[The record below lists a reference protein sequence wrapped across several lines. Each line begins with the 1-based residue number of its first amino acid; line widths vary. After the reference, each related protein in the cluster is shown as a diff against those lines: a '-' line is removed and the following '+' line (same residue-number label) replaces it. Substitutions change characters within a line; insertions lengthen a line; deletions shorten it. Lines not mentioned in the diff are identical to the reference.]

1 MRAFFD
7 LSFRHKIP
15 IWGSLLIIV
24 TAMAVSGSAIFA
36 SYDELKQDLFSD
48 SEALSESLK
57 SNLFSA
63 MMNDDIW
70 HAYEIISEPNA
81 VKNPDSSHHFRA
93 ETIIV
98 VDNSLRV
105 VVATNPKAAPMFI
118 ELRNLG
124 PEYARLADRITE
136 LHGNKS
142 QAFELPDAKHYFYV
156 SPVSNESVSLGTL
169 IIINSKEVFLPRFMH
184 VAWHGLTVGSLILAI
199 LLPINWYWGQRMALP
214 LIQLTARIGEI
225 GKKSPESLDPSFYSH
240 RDELGLL
247 FDAYN
252 RMIDELRSKQALEV
266 KMVHSERLAAL
277 GQVTAGIA
285 HEINNPLS
293 GMLTAIDTLKFH
305 GASERRTDRRVN
317 KTIDLIERGLLQIKE
332 TVSALL
338 VEAKIKGRN
347 LAPQDVQDV
356 LTLVTPLASKKAL
369 HIGWHS
375 SLTEEVPLPSTQMR
389 QIMINLLLN
398 ALKATMHQGNV
409 NFDICIENGQLQL
422 SVTNDGKTMSPE
434 QINHLFE
441 PFTPSSEGGHGLG
454 LWVTYQ
460 IVKQLGGQVIAE
472 NESDFI
478 RFSVSIPIGVSA

>member
-1 MRAFFD
+1 MLSPFFD

-24 TAMAVSGSAIFA
+24 TALAVSVSAIYA
-36 SYDELKQDLFSD
+36 TYEDLKQDLFSD
-48 SEALSESLK
+48 SESMSESLK
-57 SNLFSA
+57 STLFSA

-70 HAYEIISEPNA
+70 HAYEIIAAPNA
-81 VKNPDSSHHFRA
+81 VKNLDNRP
-93 ETIIV
+93 ETILVI
-98 VDNSLRV
+98 DNSQRV
-105 VVATNPKAAPMFI
+105 VVSSNPKAAPMFI
-118 ELRNLG
+118 QMRDLNR
-124 PEYARLADRITE
+124 EYARLADRITE
-136 LHGNKS
+136 LQGKKS
-142 QAFELPDAKHYFYV
+142 QAFELPDAKHYYYV
-156 SPVSNESVSLGTL
+156 SPISNESVRLGTL
-169 IIINSKEVFLPRFMH
+169 IIIYPKDVFLPRFMN

-199 LLPINWYWGQRMALP
+199 LLPINWYWGQRMAQP
-214 LIQLTARIGEI
+214 LMQLAARMGEV
-225 GKKSPESLDPSFYSH
+225 GKKWPETLDSSRYSH

-247 FDAYN
+247 FEAYN
-252 RMIDELRSKQALEV
+252 RMLEELKSKQSLEI

-293 GMLTAIDTLKFH
+293 GMLTAIDTLKCH
-305 GASERRTDRRVN
+305 SAPERRADRRVD
-317 KTIDLIERGLLQIKE
+317 KTLDLIERGLLQIKE

-338 VEAKIKGRN
+338 VEAKVKGRN
-347 LAPQDVQDV
+347 LSPQDIQDV
-356 LTLVTPLASKKAL
+356 LTLVTPMASKKAL

-375 SLTEEVPLPSTQMR
+375 NLTEEVPLPATQVR

-422 SVTNDGKTMSPE
+422 SVTNDGKMMSSE

-441 PFTPSSEGGHGLG
+441 PFTPSTNGGHGLG

-460 IVKQLGGQVIAE
+460 IVNQLGGQVNAD
-472 NESDFI
+472 NESDLI
-478 RFSVSIPIGVSA
+478 RFSVSIPIGVSV